1 MDISLE
7 HKIHSLPK
15 DLQNQVVDFID
26 LLISKRKQKTDKEQF
41 DFSWEGGL
49 DNNRR

>member
-15 DLQNQVVDFID
+15 DLQNQALNFID
-26 LLISKRKQKTDKEQF
+26 FLLSKRKQKTDEKPF